1 VTAAE
6 PVAGKAVRHDSTV
19 VWLPSLSGLR
29 FGAVLLV
36 FGFHVYAADIFTS
49 GSVKT
54 LLGWVFGTGA
64 GGVSLFFVLS
74 GFVLTW
80 SARPNDRAP
89 QFWWRR
95 FVRIYPTHAAT
106 SVVALVGLAVAGA
119 GVSAATIVPNLLLVH
134 AWVPDH
140 KVFFGLNA
148 VSWFVAC
155 EAFFYAVFP
164 LLHCVLVRLPGKAL
178 WPGALILFVA
188 TWAIPL
194 AAQPLPEATRYWII
208 WILPLAR
215 LPEFVA
221 GMLLARIV
229 REGQAPWL
237 RVPPLAVIAAG
248 AYFGSALLPQDFR
261 YVAATS
267 TPLALLVAALGA
279 ADAMRAQTARDN
291 AGASAGV
298 SAETAIP
305 RPFRVMVVLG
315 EYAFAFFMVH
325 QLALRVVVKMAGPI
339 ASEGR
344 SVAVVGVALLVA
356 LVVSWL
362 LHHFVNLPAAR
373 LLTRAKP
380 LT

>member
-1 VTAAE
+1 MEATVIRAHVCLGNQYGVPVTAVNPA
-6 PVAGKAVRHDSTV
+6 AGEALRHHSAV

-36 FGFHVYAADIFTS
+36 FGFHVYAADVFTS
-49 GSVKT
+49 GSIQI
-54 LLGWVFGTGA
+54 LLGWLFGPGA

-80 SARPNDRAP
+80 SARPNGTAR

-106 SVVALVGLAVAGA
+106 SLAALVGLAVAGA
-119 GVSAATIVPNLLLVH
+119 GVSAATVVPNLLLVQV
-134 AWVPDH
+134 WVPDH
-140 KVFFGLNA
+140 RVFFGLNA

-164 LLHCVLVRLPGKAL
+164 LLHRALSRLPVRAL
-178 WPGALILFVA
+178 WPGALILFAA

-215 LPEFVA
+215 LPEFVV

-237 RVPPLAVIAAG
+237 RVPPLAVVAAG
-248 AYFGSALLPQDFR
+248 AYFGSALLPAGLPPRRRHRDSAR
-261 YVAATS
+261 
-267 TPLALLVAALGA
+267 PPCR
-279 ADAMRAQTARDN
+279 RARRRRRDE
-291 AGASAGV
+291 GPRSRLRHR
-298 SAETAIP
+298 
-305 RPFRVMVVLG
+305 RPFDR
-315 EYAFAFFMVH
+315 
-325 QLALRVVVKMAGPI
+325 QRR
-339 ASEGR
+339 GR
-344 SVAVVGVALLVA
+344 
-356 LVVSWL
+356 
-362 LHHFVNLPAAR
+362 R
-373 LLTRAKP
+373 
-380 LT
+380 